1 MKGLL
6 GSLAL
11 LLNSTLVFCF
21 GEITFV
27 HELTLGKR
35 QILQGQD

>member
-1 MKGLL
+1 MKGML
-6 GSLAL
+6 GSLG
-11 LLNSTLVFCF
+11 SEFVFCF